1 MPKGINARREAGLLY
16 KRPSKKGKKGPTV
29 PRPAW
34 EAGKDE
40 RPLQSGIARACHLED
55 KGDMFSCHWKTG
67 AGQNAANGS
76 ENVGHVPP
84 LKARGVPVHA
94 GIGG

>member
-1 MPKGINARREAGLLY
+1 MKNAERNTRDRAYVLIGGKVVYGYSGIVY
-16 KRPSKKGKKGPTV
+16 
-29 PRPAW
+29 
-34 EAGKDE
+34 
-40 RPLQSGIARACHLED
+40 GIARACHLED